1 MMRKKSDDAV
11 SPVVGVM
18 LMVVITVV
26 VAGVIAAFGTGIAGD
41 TEKAPSV
48 VLDVKILS
56 NFKSLEEMTTG
67 GSLNGPDFHILQT
80 SGDPLDTGEIEIQM
94 AWTASDGE
102 HYSTYSAA
110 ENKAR
115 GNDPQMYVKSSDNIP
130 GDRNNEY
137 GSGGNNHYFGDVVLT
152 PGLRLFAFSD
162 SLTVDWTEEG
172 AESATHNHVGSPFM
186 DKIFNNGVSMGGSQT
201 NPGIMQYLLPGTP
214 VEITILHIPTNTII
228 YEKEVVVQ

>member
-1 MMRKKSDDAV
+1 MQRKSDDAV

-26 VAGVIAAFGTGIAGD
+26 VAGAIAAFGTGIAGD

-56 NFKSLEEMTTG
+56 NFKSLTEMTTG

-115 GNDPQMYVKSSDNIP
+115 GNPPQMYVKSSDNIP
-130 GDRNNEY
+130 GDINNEY
-137 GSGGNNHYFGDVVLT
+137 GSGGNDHYFGDVVLT

>member
-56 NFKSLEEMTTG
+56 NFKSLTEMTTG

-102 HYSTYSAA
+102 HYIPLGPRIVAIVLMPASRSVGMSRISLPCMMMHTSVAA
-110 ENKAR
+110 GIVSSVLR
-115 GNDPQMYVKSSDNIP
+115 GVMNDS
-130 GDRNNEY
+130 
-137 GSGGNNHYFGDVVLT
+137 
-152 PGLRLFAFSD
+152 
-162 SLTVDWTEEG
+162 
-172 AESATHNHVGSPFM
+172 ESAGCRMHM
-186 DKIFNNGVSMGGSQT
+186 AT
-201 NPGIMQYLLPGTP
+201 NISSGPIRNATNGTP
-214 VEITILHIPTNTII
+214 SPRYLNLIPVE
-228 YEKEVVVQ
+228 

>member
-1 MMRKKSDDAV
+1 MQRKSDDAV

-26 VAGVIAAFGTGIAGD
+26 IAGAIAAFGTGIAGD

-115 GNDPQMYVKSSDNIP
+115 GNDPQMYVKSIDNIP